1 MTSKM
6 VPVRRVDDVFVF
18 HRRIGAFEFSYHVVR
33 FERAQRLLM
42 SMFAFAFSATGRNSF
57 VIADF
62 LSESKSWPQ
71 SANNF
76 LATSSVIHERADS
89 ASMFLFGLSSSK
101 FSFAQLDLT
110 TCHR

>member
-1 MTSKM
+1 MMYSSFKFGSAPLNLPMTLC
-6 VPVRRVDDVFVF
+6 DLN
-18 HRRIGAFEFSYHVVR
+18 
-33 FERAQRLLM
+33 ERSACLM
-42 SMFAFAFSATGRNSF
+42 LMFAFAFSATGRKSF

-76 LATSSVIHERADS
+76 LATLSVIHERADS

-110 TCHR
+110 TCHG

>member
-1 MTSKM
+1 MMYSS
-6 VPVRRVDDVFVF
+6 
-18 HRRIGAFEFSYHVVR
+18 FSVGSARSY
-33 FERAQRLLM
+33 FPITLCDLNERSVCLM
-42 SMFAFAFSATGRNSF
+42 SMFAFALSATGRNSL
-57 VIADF
+57 VLADF
-62 LSESKSWPQ
+62 LSESNSWPQ

-110 TCHR
+110 TCHG